1 MPSIFTTSIHTQF
14 ATAFCLKCPSFSL
27 LRNLIT
33 ICIRIFLQNFGK
45 MKKHRFFID
54 NLHSLYTNGWKCAV
68 AQPIRLHH
76 LDNRILLKLD
86 RNTDNMF
93 SISPMKFCN
102 EKRKQLVYM
111 YFDRHNR
118 PLQKRERTG
127 KEYGCF
133 PFVWKTKI
141 FKWKVNWIWESLPL
155 VEAFQGRKWQN
166 GSSSNIT
173 QNRVDR
179 PQNYKDLYGILQ
191 LFRARKIFEFHLAH
205 WASNPQILLARGTS
219 PLARLFKL
227 INNSWTQNGSQTTSV
242 L

>member
-1 MPSIFTTSIHTQF
+1 MFSWCIIELCTFTRSLGLNLSFNIEVVYSGASLF
-14 ATAFCLKCPSFSL
+14 FNNFSFLKCPSFSL

-54 NLHSLYTNGWKCAV
+54 NLHSLHTIGWKCAV

-141 FKWKVNWIWESLPL
+141 LKWKINYILESLPWIE
-155 VEAFQGRKWQN
+155 VFGGGKWQN
-166 GSSSNIT
+166 GSSTNIT
-173 QNRVDR
+173 QNR
-179 PQNYKDLYGILQ
+179 
-191 LFRARKIFEFHLAH
+191 EFV
-205 WASNPQILLARGTS
+205 WIG
-219 PLARLFKL
+219 
-227 INNSWTQNGSQTTSV
+227 
-242 L
+242 